1 MKRRYV
7 IGGLVGLAVVAG
19 QGGAAHADPERLL
32 EVSQRGDFLLIG
44 NTLGYECGSDV
55 TLPAPVVGTVPEECG
70 GSGNT
75 DTSPD
80 IFWRSDSP
88 TAGAA
93 EANRGIAA
101 DQARSTA
108 WLQVPAGASVTHA
121 FLYWG
126 AHTAANAGADTTVT
140 LDRPGAGGFS
150 AEIVAAA
157 PSGGSFTASSEP
169 GVPAA
174 PHAYYQSYS
183 DITALVQANGT
194 GAYRV
199 SGVSTKAFG
208 DNDNNNFAG
217 WWMVVFYEL
226 ASEPPRHL
234 ALFHGLDA
242 VNTGNSR
249 EATLDGFLVPAAGY
263 DAKIGLVAFEGD
275 LAHTG
280 DQFFFNGGAA
290 LSNAQNPV
298 SNFFNGT
305 RSSLGGLVSVDGDLP
320 QLTGAAGTMSG
331 MDIDVLDITPK
342 VSPGQTSAP
351 IVASSNGDLY
361 FLAGFITSISTFK
374 PEFTSSTKAARDV
387 NGGSLLPGDTIEYTI
402 VIRNTGNDASV
413 NTVMTDPLPAGVSYV
428 PGSLAIAAGPNMGA
442 KTDAAGDDQG
452 EYDATSRTVTV
463 RVGDGATGAT
473 GGTIAVNGTTTVTFR
488 VTVDAG
494 ATGLIEN
501 QAIINAA
508 GQQGAPNEETPTDGD
523 DETGGPQPT
532 DVVIDECETDAQC
545 EGDTPHCD
553 TAATPNACVEC
564 TTDAQC
570 GPLTPQCD
578 LDGNVCVCEPTGAE
592 ICTDAIDNDCDGVI
606 NNGCDADDDG
616 IDDLVEVD
624 GGTDPNDA
632 DSDDDGVPDGQ
643 EPRWN
648 EDTDGDGLI
657 NALDPDSDNDG
668 LFDGT
673 ELGLPCDNP
682 ATNAAAGHCRADG
695 DEGATKTDPLDADS
709 DDGGVSDGNEDV
721 DLDGV
726 IDEGETD
733 PNSGEDDATPPVDSD
748 GDGLSD
754 ALEETIG
761 TDPNDADS
769 DDDGVIDGDEPN
781 FSDDTDG
788 DGLINALDVDSDN
801 DGLFDGTE
809 LGLGCDNPATNTEAG
824 HCIADA
830 DEGATKTSPL
840 DADTD
845 DGGVTDGNED
855 IDRNGVIDA
864 DETDPNDGGD
874 DLPMVDT
881 DGDGL
886 IDALETEIGTDP
898 NDADSDDDG
907 VIDGDEPNFRD
918 DHDGDGLINALDPDS
933 DDDGLFDGT
942 ELGLPCGLEATD
954 PEAESCIA
962 DADPE
967 TKTHPLDRDTDD
979 GGVPDG
985 VEDANHNGAIDEGET
1000 DPNNGDDD
1008 PVADDRDGDGL
1019 PDAVEEMIGS
1029 DPDDADSD
1037 DDGVPDGQEPRPG
1050 EDTDGDGLINVLD
1063 VDSDN
1068 DGLFD
1073 GTELGLGCDHEGTN
1087 ADAGHCRP
1095 DADNGATK
1103 TDPLDAD
1110 TDDGGVPDG
1119 QEDVNLNGAIDEGE
1133 TDPNNGDDDGMPADT
1148 DGDGLS
1154 DAVEEEIGT
1163 DPNDADS
1170 DDDGVLD
1177 GDEPNFSDDHDG
1189 DGLINALD
1197 PDSDGDGLF
1206 DGTELG
1212 HDCADAATDPEAG
1225 TCIPDADPT
1234 TTTNPLD
1241 ADTDDGGVKDGDE
1254 DANHN
1259 GAIDAGETDPNDGD
1273 DDQTDACRQDSDCG
1287 GPTSGSICVDHACVD
1302 GCRGADGNSCPSGE
1316 VCSSTDSAPGTCG
1329 PAEANDPT
1337 GIFAEGNG
1345 LCTARPGPA
1354 GNARSAGALLPML
1367 AALAGLALRRRRTG
1381 R

>member
-7 IGGLVGLAVVAG
+7 IGGLVGLAAVGG
-19 QGGAAHADPERLL
+19 QSGAAHADPALR
-32 EVSQRGDFLLIG
+32 VQVDQRGDFALIG
-44 NTLGYECGSDV
+44 NTLGNECGIDGIA
-55 TLPAPVVGTVPEECG
+55 PPVVGDRGPCG
-70 GSGNT
+70 TSTG
-75 DTSPD
+75 DTAPD
-80 IFWRSDSP
+80 TYWRADSP
-88 TAGAA
+88 MDGQAQANTSITAA
-93 EANRGIAA
+93 
-101 DQARSTA
+101 QARSTA
-108 WLQVPAGASVTHA
+108 VLQLPAGASVTHA
-121 FLYWG
+121 YLYWAAHLGLPGSG
-126 AHTAANAGADTTVT
+126 AADETVT
-140 LDRPGAGGFS
+140 LERVGAGSFS
-150 AEIVAAA
+150 EAV
-157 PSGGSFTASSEP
+157 TAIDSVETEVGTAGIPNSD
-169 GVPAA
+169 
-174 PHAYYQSYS
+174 HLYYQSVA
-183 DITALVQANGT
+183 DITPIVQARGS

-199 SGVSTKAFG
+199 SGINSANFVN
-208 DNDNNNFAG
+208 NDFNNHFAG
-217 WWMVVFYEL
+217 WWLVVFYEL
-226 ASEPPRHL
+226 ASEPPRNL
-234 ALFHGLDA
+234 ALFDGFDA
-242 VNTGNSR
+242 VARNLERS
-249 EATLDGFLVPAAGY
+249 ATLSGFVVPNAGY
-263 DAKIGLVAFEGD
+263 DAKIGIVAFEGD

-280 DQFFFNGGAA
+280 DQFFFNDPGGTDPLGNA
-290 LSNAQNPV
+290 LNPV
-298 SNFFNGT
+298 DNFFNGT
-305 RSSLGGLVSVDGDLP
+305 RSYFNMPVSNVGDLP
-320 QLTGAAGTMSG
+320 QLAGTAGTMAG
-331 MDIDVLDITPK
+331 MDIDVFDITSRVAPR
-342 VSPGQTSAP
+342 QTSAP
-351 IVASSNGDLY
+351 IRAFSSEDLY
-361 FLAGFITSISTFK
+361 FLSGFVTSISTFK
-374 PEFTSSTKAARDV
+374 PDFTSSTKSAVDV
-387 NGGSLLPGDTIEYTI
+387 NGGLLLPGDVIRYTI
-402 VIRNTGNDASV
+402 QVVNTGNDASV
-413 NTVMTDPLPAGVSYV
+413 NTVMTDPLPEGVTYV
-428 PGSLAIAAGPNMGA
+428 PGSLSVTAGANMGA

-452 EYDATSRTVTV
+452 EYDAATRTV
-463 RVGDGATGAT
+463 RVRLGAGANGAT
-473 GGTIAVNGTTTVTFR
+473 GGSLPAATGSSTVTFQ

-494 ATGLIEN
+494 ASGLIRN
-501 QAIINAA
+501 QAIVSAA
-508 GQQGAPNEETPTDGD
+508 GQLGAPAEDTPTDGN
-523 DETGGPQPT
+523 GPT
-532 DVVIDECETDAQC
+532 DGVPPTESVIDECETNAQC
-545 EGDTPHCD
+545 TAPTPYCE
-553 TAATPNACVEC
+553 TTGTPNTCVEC
-564 TTDAQC
+564 LTDANC
-570 GPLTPQCD
+570 GPLTPTCD
-578 LDGNVCVCEPTGAE
+578 EGNTCVCEPTGAE
-592 ICTDAIDNDCDGVI
+592 VCGDAIDNDCDGVF
-606 NNGCDADDDG
+606 NNGCDSDNDG
-616 IDDLVEVD
+616 IEDPDELE

-632 DSDDDGVPDGQ
+632 DTDDDGVPDGQ
-643 EPRWN
+643 EPERG

-668 LFDGT
+668 LYDGT

-733 PNSGEDDATPPVDSD
+733 PNNGDDDATPPVDSD

-754 ALEETIG
+754 ELEETIG
-761 TDPNDADS
+761 SDPNDADS
-769 DDDGVIDGDEPN
+769 DDDGALDGQEPN
-781 FSDDTDG
+781 PADDTDG
-788 DGLINALDVDSDN
+788 DGLINVLDVDSDD

-809 LGLGCDNPATNTEAG
+809 LGLPCDNPATDEEAG

-830 DEGATKTSPL
+830 DEGATKTSPI

-845 DGGVTDGNED
+845 DGGVPDGQED
-855 IDRNGVIDA
+855 LDRDGAIGA
-864 DETDPNDGGD
+864 DETDPNDGD
-874 DLPMVDT
+874 DDSAPEDT

-962 DADPE
+962 DADPA
-967 TKTHPLDRDTDD
+967 TKTHPLDPDTDD
-979 GGVPDG
+979 GSVADG

-1008 PVADDRDGDGL
+1008 AVADDSDGDGL

-1029 DPDDADSD
+1029 DPNDADSD
-1037 DDGVPDGQEPRPG
+1037 DDGALDGEERSPG
-1050 EDTDGDGLINVLD
+1050 EDTDGDGLINARD

-1073 GTELGLGCDHEGTN
+1073 GTELGLPCDREGTN
-1087 ADAGHCRP
+1087 ADAGHCR
-1095 DADNGATK
+1095 ADKDEGATK

-1110 TDDGGVPDG
+1110 SDDGGVPDG
-1119 QEDVNLNGAIDEGE
+1119 QEDVNLDGAIDEGE

-1154 DAVEEEIGT
+1154 DAVEDEIGT
-1163 DPNDADS
+1163 DPNDGDS

-1197 PDSDGDGLF
+1197 PDSDNDGLF

-1212 HDCADAATDPEAG
+1212 RDCADAATDAAAG

-1259 GAIDAGETDPNDGD
+1259 GAIDAGETDPNEGD
-1273 DDQTDACRQDSDCG
+1273 DDQTDTCRQDSDCG

-1302 GCRGADGNSCPSGE
+1302 GCRGADGNSCPSGQ